1 MLFNGISVNQGEGVV
16 DLEVRLRLS
25 FLPSLRTLARTKAF
39 FGSSS
44 FCPSTASWLGTA
56 TIRSSHWCER
66 PSAPPGA
73 ERKVSSDI
81 CAVVGRL
88 GEQMSSQPAS
98 ALNSAQALS
107 VSELPMLG
115 TATSFRQAVS
125 AEGIWGR
132 RVLVTGAGGSI
143 GSELVKQIS
152 KLAPKRLCL
161 VDSCEFNLYQVSYA
175 LERERPVKNWSA
187 CICDIRDEIAMRHLF
202 LRESPEIV
210 FHAAALK
217 HVPLLEEHN
226 VVEAVLTNVLGTKI
240 VMDLCASTGAD
251 FIAISTDKAVNPS
264 SQMGLTKRVAEIYI
278 HDRALRHPDARVSL
292 VRFGNVVGS
301 SGSVVPLF
309 RKQIEAG
316 GPVTVTHP
324 DMTRY
329 LMTIEDAVRLT
340 LAAASLPQAGFALY
354 VLEMGNPV
362 RIFDLAVEMIQLAGK
377 RPFVDIDVA
386 FVGVRPGEKL
396 HEELSYAWERLS
408 PTTVMGVR
416 SASPDFDPRPK
427 LRKIDELM
435 AAAQAR
441 DCDWIKRVL
450 TQIVPEYAPCADSQ
464 KAAGRARDRA
474 TNRGQKYGASEQ
486 SHRPRSYPQS
496 EVALP

>member
-1 MLFNGISVNQGEGVV
+1 MARYRDNPEL
-16 DLEVRLRLS
+16 
-25 FLPSLRTLARTKAF
+25 TLAWAAIDTGGWRA
-39 FGSSS
+39 GN
-44 FCPSTASWLGTA
+44 LIGHL
-56 TIRSSHWCER
+56 RE
-66 PSAPPGA
+66 
-73 ERKVSSDI
+73 
-81 CAVVGRL
+81 VVGRL

-98 ALNSAQALS
+98 RLNPAQALS

-362 RIFDLAVEMIQLAGK
+362 RIFDLAVEMIRTRGEAAIRRYRRHLRG
-377 RPFVDIDVA
+377 RPSGRETSRRAELCLGAPVSDDGDGGA
-386 FVGVRPGEKL
+386 VGV
-396 HEELSYAWERLS
+396 A
-408 PTTVMGVR
+408 
-416 SASPDFDPRPK
+416 
-427 LRKIDELM
+427 
-435 AAAQAR
+435 
-441 DCDWIKRVL
+441 
-450 TQIVPEYAPCADSQ
+450 
-464 KAAGRARDRA
+464 
-474 TNRGQKYGASEQ
+474 
-486 SHRPRSYPQS
+486 
-496 EVALP
+496 